1 MSNNEKLRNEIM
13 DLRDMR
19 VRLQRKAAELE
30 DKEFW
35 EPEAFSADDRYWLLY
50 YKSAIARIK
59 ADEQAL
65 RNQMR

>member
-1 MSNNEKLRNEIM
+1 MNNNEKLRNEIM

-19 VRLQRKAAELE
+19 IRLQRKASELE

-35 EPEAFSADDRYWLLY
+35 EPDSFTADDRYWLLY

>member
-19 VRLQRKAAELE
+19 IRLQRKATELE
-30 DKEFW
+30 NKEFW
-35 EPEAFSADDRYWLLY
+35 EPDAFSPDDKYWLLY

-59 ADEQAL
+59 VEEQAL
-65 RNQMR
+65 RNRIH